1 MKNLTIM
8 ELAYKDDASHYF
20 EHFVHLP
27 YSCFFDSSVFDG
39 QKAHCKTTASRYD
52 IMTAEPA
59 RHYTVTPNGEL
70 VVRDRIT
77 GTKNIYTDHKPLA
90 RLTADLQAMSQVEPA
105 DLPFIGGIAGFW
117 GYELCEQF
125 ERIPHRDT
133 NMPHMSVGL
142 YHWAV
147 IIDHQ
152 EHRASLVCHPD
163 IHPPLQAQILS
174 LLAGDLKSRDKAP
187 FQLLAPFAA
196 TQSQSEYQQAFNRIQ
211 QYICAGDCYEVNL
224 TQRFSAPFCGC
235 SWVAYCHLRTVSQAP
250 YSAYLGHPDFAIL
263 SHSPEQFIRFKD
275 GKVVT
280 NPIKGTRPRGVTVA
294 EDQAIAHEL
303 QHCQKDQAENLMI
316 VDLLRNDLGKVCKI
330 GTVSVPRLF
339 ALESYTN
346 VHHLVSTV
354 TGELADGHDAFDLL
368 ASTFPGGSITG
379 APKIRSMEIIRE
391 LEPVA
396 RSVYCGSIGYISADG
411 TMDTSIAIRTILA
424 KDGEMHCW
432 GGGAIVADSDWKSE
446 YQESVTKVSNLMM
459 GLESHL
465 CATTVPS
472 RNQKKDTFRPLSDI
486 P

>member
-1 MKNLTIM
+1 M
-8 ELAYKDDASHYF
+8 
-20 EHFVHLP
+20 
-27 YSCFFDSSVFDG
+27 
-39 QKAHCKTTASRYD
+39 
-52 IMTAEPA
+52 
-59 RHYTVTPNGEL
+59 
-70 VVRDRIT
+70 
-77 GTKNIYTDHKPLA
+77 
-90 RLTADLQAMSQVEPA
+90 
-105 DLPFIGGIAGFW
+105 
-117 GYELCEQF
+117 
-125 ERIPHRDT
+125 
-133 NMPHMSVGL
+133 
-142 YHWAV
+142 
-147 IIDHQ
+147 
-152 EHRASLVCHPD
+152 
-163 IHPPLQAQILS
+163 
-174 LLAGDLKSRDKAP
+174 
-187 FQLLAPFAA
+187 
-196 TQSQSEYQQAFNRIQ
+196 
-211 QYICAGDCYEVNL
+211 
-224 TQRFSAPFCGC
+224 
-235 SWVAYCHLRTVSQAP
+235 
-250 YSAYLGHPDFAIL
+250 
-263 SHSPEQFIRFKD
+263 
-275 GKVVT
+275 
-280 NPIKGTRPRGVTVA
+280 A

>member
-1 MKNLTIM
+1 MKHLTVM

-59 RHYTVTPNGEL
+59 RHYTVTADGEL
-70 VVRDRIT
+70 VIRDRIA
-77 GTKNIYTDHKPLA
+77 GTKSTCVEHKPLA
-90 RLTADLQAMSQVEPA
+90 RLTADLQAMSPVDSQG
-105 DLPFIGGIAGFW
+105 LPFTGGIAGFW

-125 ERIPHRDT
+125 ECIPHRGT
-133 NMPHMSVGL
+133 GTPHMSVGL

-152 EHRASLVCHPD
+152 ERRASLVFHPD
-163 IHPPLQAQILS
+163 IHAPLQERILN
-174 LLAGDLKSRDKAP
+174 LLANTLESSGSDH
-187 FQLLAPFAA
+187 FQLLAPFAP
-196 TQSQSEYQQAFNRIQ
+196 TQSQSEYQQAFERIQ
-211 QYICAGDCYEVNL
+211 QYISDGDCYEVNL
-224 TQRFSAPFCGC
+224 TQRFTAPFCGC
-235 SWVAYCHLRTVSQAP
+235 SWEAYRHLRTVTRAP

-263 SHSPEQFIRFKD
+263 SHSPEQFIRLRD
-275 GKVVT
+275 GKVAT
-280 NPIKGTRPRGVTVA
+280 NPIKGTRPRGATAA
-294 EDQAIAHEL
+294 EDQAIAREL
-303 QHCQKDQAENLMI
+303 QHCQKDRAENLMI

-354 TGELADGHDAFDLL
+354 TGELADEHDAFDLL
-368 ASTFPGGSITG
+368 VSTFPGGSITG
-379 APKIRSMEIIRE
+379 APKIRAMEIIRE

-396 RSVYCGSIGYISADG
+396 RSVYCGSVGYISADG
-411 TMDTSIAIRTILA
+411 TMDTSITIRTILA

-432 GGGAIVADSDWKSE
+432 GGGAIVADSDCESE
-446 YQESVTKVSNLMM
+446 YQESITKVSNLMTA
-459 GLESHL
+459 LESYL
-465 CATTVPS
+465 CTEEVPS
-472 RNQKKDTFRPLSDI
+472 SNQEKEVLRPLSDMS
-486 P
+486 